1 MELSPLSSL
10 FYHTVEMLEE
20 TRLIE
25 DDQSTVM

>member
-10 FYHTVEMLEE
+10 FYRTVEMLEE

-25 DDQSTVM
+25 DDQTIVM